1 VVKKRGRRR
10 RRIDDDAPAWA
21 KALLKS
27 KKLTSDLEAIK
38 TGNVTQTKKQT
49 ALQSFEKSDVL
60 RTKPELKRSLG
71 YRIDVNLKPYR
82 GSNKE
87 LESEYSELVQVS
99 ADNNVYGGPAGG
111 GQVIKS
117 LMKQ

>member
-1 VVKKRGRRR
+1 ML
-10 RRIDDDAPAWA
+10 I
-21 KALLKS
+21 
-27 KKLTSDLEAIK
+27 
-38 TGNVTQTKKQT
+38 
-49 ALQSFEKSDVL
+49 
-60 RTKPELKRSLG
+60 
-71 YRIDVNLKPYR
+71 LKPYR